1 MTLQN
6 YIMLNV
12 ERQND
17 IKQDVAW
24 LNDVPLNVESQN
36 DERQNDIIK
45 KATWLNGTEQNVERQ
60 NAYRQNDILQ
70 TTNHNNMWNLAGQ

>member
-1 MTLQN
+1 
-6 YIMLNV
+6 MLNV

-45 KATWLNGTEQNVERQ
+45 KAT
-60 NAYRQNDILQ
+60 
-70 TTNHNNMWNLAGQ
+70 

>member
-1 MTLQN
+1 
-6 YIMLNV
+6 
-12 ERQND
+12 
-17 IKQDVAW
+17 
-24 LNDVPLNVESQN
+24 LNVESQN